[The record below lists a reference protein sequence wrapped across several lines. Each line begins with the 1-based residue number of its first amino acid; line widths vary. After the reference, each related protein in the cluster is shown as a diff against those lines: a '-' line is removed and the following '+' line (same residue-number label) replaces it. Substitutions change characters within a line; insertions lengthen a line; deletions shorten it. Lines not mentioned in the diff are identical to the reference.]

1 MFDFGFHDWYN
12 PKQLKC
18 RGLIHFG
25 NRLEKLENLYF
36 IPITNPDGDQL
47 RILCEKCSKTESTN
61 RINVQQTYT
70 FAISWFKQ
78 FELHYL
84 GYLTNNTLLT
94 KKSENQIQQREFQEK
109 LLLLSS
115 CINDLNHN
123 KVESFLQTVWNSKM
137 IQNKIIDQS
146 YEQQAFLAY
155 VKQQSNQLFALAS
168 RHFYNIF
175 LKADAK
181 LKSQDDNDIVQIE
194 VSKDFVFLLEK
205 ESSFLVSK
213 QLIIS
218 VYLYPSL
225 EYVDSFNHE
234 IQNIKDF
241 VMKSSVQSN
250 LLVFQHKN
258 QLKVSEIFV
267 KTGKKDD
274 YKLKFLLNYQY
285 RHNCEIIDSILEENR
300 LVFIDQT
307 YKLFVVNPQKKE
319 VQFLTKKLQALQ
331 RTNQKLVALFHFY
344 KELLIIELCNKVLT
358 MSLQNCKFKKSSQI
372 AEEKTLA
379 VSYLCKPNKIKY
391 SVLQKYQNTEGIIKN
406 EIVAYSFQCNKQ
418 LRRVNLR
425 NSTELGNIK
434 LSLKKDL
441 KTLILLSN
449 EYVSVYDMQKGV
461 LVFCLPFAQKFNANN
476 YDFQGYCLVQNQE
489 SRALI
494 WKQEK
499 LFERDIRLF
508 FKRL

>member
-12 PKQLKC
+12 PQQLRC
-18 RGLIHFG
+18 RGLIHYG
-25 NRLEKLENLYF
+25 NRFEKLENLYF
-36 IPITNPDGDQL
+36 IPLTNPDGDQL
-47 RILCEKCSKTESTN
+47 HILCEKCSKTERTQ
-61 RINVQQTYT
+61 RISVQSTYT

-94 KKSENQIQQREFQEK
+94 KRQENEIQKREFQEK

-123 KVESFLQTVWNSKM
+123 KIDSFLQTVWNSKM

-181 LKSQDDNDIVQIE
+181 LKSQDESAIVQIE
-194 VSKDFVFLLEK
+194 VSKDFVILLEN
-205 ESSFLVSK
+205 SLLVNK
-213 QLIIS
+213 QSIIS

-225 EYVDSFNHE
+225 EYVDSTKHE
-234 IQNIKDF
+234 NLNVKEIVIKT
-241 VMKSSVQSN
+241 SVLSN
-250 LLVFQHKN
+250 LLVIQHKN
-258 QLKVSEIFV
+258 QLRVNEISV
-267 KTGKKDD
+267 KTGKKEE
-274 YKLKFLLNYQY
+274 YTLQFLLNYQY
-285 RHNCEIIDSILEENR
+285 RHNCEIIDSIIEDNR
-300 LVFIDQT
+300 IIFIDQT
-307 YKLFVVNPQKKE
+307 YKLFALNPQTKE
-319 VQFLTKKLQALQ
+319 IQFLTKKLQGLQ
-331 RTNQKLVALFHFY
+331 KANQTLVALFHFY

-358 MSLQNCKFKKSSQI
+358 MSLKNCKFQKSSQI
-372 AEEKTLA
+372 VEEKTLA
-379 VSYLCKPNKIKY
+379 VSHFCKSNKIKY
-391 SVLQKYQNTEGIIKN
+391 QVLQKYENTEGIFKN
-406 EIVAYSFQCNKQ
+406 EIVACSFQCNKQ
-418 LRRVNLR
+418 LRRLKLR
-425 NSTELGNIK
+425 NSTKQGNIK

-441 KTLILLSN
+441 RTLILLSN
-449 EYVSVYDMQKGV
+449 EYISVYDMQKGV

-476 YDFQGYCLVQNQE
+476 YDFQGYFLVQNQE